1 MMDQDRERQYNP
13 FAPAMSN
20 SGGATLEAGMPQ
32 IAAAQTA
39 AMADQGESAKEK
51 AIGLAMDKGMNYGV
65 DKGAGALSK
74 AIAGIG
80 SGGSAAS
87 TAAMAGRAGLTGAGP
102 GLASTG
108 KMVAGPI
115 ANGALQTA
123 AGNTLGGGLTSAAG
137 ATTAAGKGG
146 GIAAGMTGMAAA
158 AAPVL
163 PFVIGAMA
171 LKSIFKK

>member
-20 SGGATLEAGMPQ
+20 SGGAMDAGVPQ
-32 IAAAQTA
+32 LPAAQGA

-74 AIAGIG
+74 AISGIG
-80 SGGSAAS
+80 AGSAPAAT
-87 TAAMAGRAGLTGAGP
+87 TAIGTAGLTGAGP
-102 GLASTG
+102 GL
-108 KMVAGPI
+108 V
-115 ANGALQTA
+115 
-123 AGNTLGGGLTSAAG
+123 SAA
-137 ATTAAGKGG
+137 AVPAGKGG

>member
-32 IAAAQTA
+32 IAPAQGA

-87 TAAMAGRAGLTGAGP
+87 TAAMVGRAGLTGAGP
-102 GLASTG
+102 GLAS
-108 KMVAGPI
+108 A
-115 ANGALQTA
+115 ASGAA
-123 AGNTLGGGLTSAAG
+123 AGGKGAGMAAG
-137 ATTAAGKGG
+137 A
-146 GIAAGMTGMAAA
+146 TGMAAA
-158 AAPVL
+158 AAPIL
-163 PFVIGAMA
+163 PIVIGAMA

>member
-20 SGGATLEAGMPQ
+20 SGGAMDAGIPQMP
-32 IAAAQTA
+32 AAQTA

-74 AIAGIG
+74 AISGIG
-80 SGGSAAS
+80 AGSAPAF
-87 TAAMAGRAGLTGAGP
+87 TA
-102 GLASTG
+102 G

-123 AGNTLGGGLTSAAG
+123 AGNTLGGGLASAAG
-137 ATTAAGKGG
+137 TTAAAGGKGAG
-146 GIAAGMTGMAAA
+146 MAAGMTGMAAA

>member
-13 FAPAMSN
+13 FAPAMPN
-20 SGGATLEAGMPQ
+20 SGGAMDAGVPQ
-32 IAAAQTA
+32 LPAAQGA

-102 GLASTG
+102 GLAS
-108 KMVAGPI
+108 A
-115 ANGALQTA
+115 ASGAA
-123 AGNTLGGGLTSAAG
+123 AGGKGAGMAAG
-137 ATTAAGKGG
+137 A
-146 GIAAGMTGMAAA
+146 TGMAAA
-158 AAPVL
+158 AAPIL
-163 PFVIGAMA
+163 PIVIGAMA

>member
-32 IAAAQTA
+32 IAPAQGA

-102 GLASTG
+102 GLASAATAGAG
-108 KMVAGPI
+108 KG
-115 ANGALQTA
+115 
-123 AGNTLGGGLTSAAG
+123 AAG
-137 ATTAAGKGG
+137 AAGAAGG
-146 GIAAGMTGMAAA
+146 AGMAGMAAA

-163 PFVIGAMA
+163 PLIIGAMA

>member
-32 IAAAQTA
+32 IAPAQGA

-74 AIAGIG
+74 AIGGLGAKAAGTAGAGALGPAG
-80 SGGSAAS
+80 SGSV
-87 TAAMAGRAGLTGAGP
+87 LTGA
-102 GLASTG
+102 
-108 KMVAGPI
+108 
-115 ANGALQTA
+115 
-123 AGNTLGGGLTSAAG
+123 
-137 ATTAAGKGG
+137 TAAGKGG
-146 GIAAGMTGMAAA
+146 GMAAGMTGMAAA
-158 AAPVL
+158 AAPAL
-163 PFVIGAMA
+163 PLIIGAMA

>member
-1 MMDQDRERQYNP
+1 MMDQDRERKYGSNP

-20 SGGATLEAGMPQ
+20 SGGAMSAGIPQ
-32 IAAAQTA
+32 IPAAQQA

-74 AIAGIG
+74 AISGIG
-80 SGGSAAS
+80 AKAAGTLGS
-87 TAAMAGRAGLTGAGP
+87 
-102 GLASTG
+102 
-108 KMVAGPI
+108 
-115 ANGALQTA
+115 GALGP
-123 AGNTLGGGLTSAAG
+123 AGSGSVLTG

-146 GIAAGMTGMAAA
+146 GIAAGATGMAAA
-158 AAPVL
+158 AAPLL
-163 PFVIGAMA
+163 PLVIGAMA

>member
-1 MMDQDRERQYNP
+1 MMDQDRERQYGSNP

-20 SGGATLEAGMPQ
+20 SGATLEAGMPQ
-32 IAAAQTA
+32 IAPAQQA

-65 DKGAGALSK
+65 DKSAGALSK

-102 GLASTG
+102 GLASAATG
-108 KMVAGPI
+108 
-115 ANGALQTA
+115 
-123 AGNTLGGGLTSAAG
+123 
-137 ATTAAGKGG
+137 AAGKGG
-146 GIAAGMTGMAAA
+146 AAAAGGAGMAGMAAA

-163 PFVIGAMA
+163 PLIIGAMA

>member
-32 IAAAQTA
+32 IAPAQAA

-74 AIAGIG
+74 AISGIG
-80 SGGSAAS
+80 AGSAPAAT
-87 TAAMAGRAGLTGAGP
+87 TAIGTAGLTGAGP
-102 GLASTG
+102 GL
-108 KMVAGPI
+108 V
-115 ANGALQTA
+115 
-123 AGNTLGGGLTSAAG
+123 SAA
-137 ATTAAGKGG
+137 AVPAGKGG

>member
-1 MMDQDRERQYNP
+1 VEVSSMMDQDRERQYNP

-20 SGGATLEAGMPQ
+20 SGGAMDAGIPQ
-32 IAAAQTA
+32 IQAAQAA

-102 GLASTG
+102 GLASAATAGAG
-108 KMVAGPI
+108 KG
-115 ANGALQTA
+115 
-123 AGNTLGGGLTSAAG
+123 AAG
-137 ATTAAGKGG
+137 AAGAAGG
-146 GIAAGMTGMAAA
+146 AGMAGMAAA